1 MSSEWKR
8 DLQLIP
14 IVAPPFELEPQ
25 STALL
30 IVDMQYMFAHPDYG
44 YGAMLR
50 SRYPRAADYYFNC
63 LRETVIPNHIKLLQ
77 FFRRHGLRVIYV
89 TLGAALP
96 DGADMVPLATGQ
108 ALEARQK
115 ARKYGKWLAK
125 VGMPEHRILEE
136 LVPSYGELVVNKT
149 SFGAFN
155 STGIDFALR
164 NMGTRYVVVTGVA
177 THACVETTARDA
189 ADRGYRTV
197 VVEDAVATITPEF
210 QEVTLK
216 AFASLFG
223 RVDSTEA
230 VCAEL
235 ARRLAL
241 PVQ

>member
-1 MSSEWKR
+1 MTSGWR
-8 DLQLIP
+8 QDLQHIP
-14 IVAPPFELEPQ
+14 VVVPSFEVEPR

-30 IVDMQYMFAHPDYG
+30 IVDMQYMFAHPEYG

-50 SRYPRAADYYFNC
+50 SRYPRAADYYFRC
-63 LRETVIPNHIKLLQ
+63 LKETVVPNHVKLLQ
-77 FFRRHGLRVIYV
+77 FFRRHSLRVIYV

-96 DGADMVPLATGQ
+96 DGADMTPLATGQ
-108 ALEARQK
+108 GLEARQQ

-125 VGMPEHRILEE
+125 VGAPEHRILEE
-136 LVPSYGELVVNKT
+136 LAPSYGELVVNKT

-155 STGIDFALR
+155 STGIDSALR
-164 NMGTRYVVVTGVA
+164 NMGTKYIVVTGVA

-223 RVDSTEA
+223 RVETADA
-230 VCAEL
+230 ICAEL
-235 ARRLAL
+235 ARKLAL